1 MENNANKNVA
11 SGAERF
17 ISLVM
22 DGTVP
27 LSEIVRKLWCYINA
41 SITDDDE
48 ESEIA
53 EQQAKVIGWVL
64 GLDEDEVDCLIRAE
78 CIKQCVLKP
87 SIDAY
92 NKKRAK
98 RVEEMAEKTKK
109 RKEEENTD
117 TESQKPKK
125 IVLELDIS
133 DDTDK

>member
-17 ISLVM
+17 ISLMM

-109 RKEEENTD
+109 RKEEEK
-117 TESQKPKK
+117 TEPQKPKK
-125 IVLELDIS
+125 IVLELDIG

>member
-17 ISLVM
+17 ISLMM

-48 ESEIA
+48 ASDIA

-98 RVEEMAEKTKK
+98 RAKDMTEKTKK

-125 IVLELDIS
+125 IVLELSI